1 MTRDIYIFNN
11 NNNDYLCANSLEDQT
26 QWCNKTKGLS
36 NLVIVN
42 NAHVADGL
50 MKVLVS

>member
-11 NNNDYLCANSLEDQT
+11 NNFSCVDQA
-26 QWCNKTKGLS
+26 QWCDKTKGLS